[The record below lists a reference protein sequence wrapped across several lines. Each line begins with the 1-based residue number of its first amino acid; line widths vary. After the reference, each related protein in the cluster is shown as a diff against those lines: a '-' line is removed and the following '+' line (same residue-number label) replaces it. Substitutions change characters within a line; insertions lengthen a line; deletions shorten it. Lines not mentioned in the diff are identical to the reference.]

1 MKEELMSFTV
11 IKDEHE
17 SLEDVDLPSKLSK
30 KKKKKKKPLL
40 NFTIPF
46 VLCGTKLEVC

>member
-30 KKKKKKKPLL
+30 KKKKKSLL

>member
-30 KKKKKKKPLL
+30 KKKKKEKTTAK
-40 NFTIPF
+40 FYHSICI
-46 VLCGTKLEVC
+46 VWH

>member
-30 KKKKKKKPLL
+30 KKKKKKPLL

-46 VLCGTKLEVC
+46 ILCGTK

>member
-11 IKDEHE
+11 IKDAHE

-30 KKKKKKKPLL
+30 KKKKEKTTAK
-40 NFTIPF
+40 FYHSICI
-46 VLCGTKLEVC
+46 VWH